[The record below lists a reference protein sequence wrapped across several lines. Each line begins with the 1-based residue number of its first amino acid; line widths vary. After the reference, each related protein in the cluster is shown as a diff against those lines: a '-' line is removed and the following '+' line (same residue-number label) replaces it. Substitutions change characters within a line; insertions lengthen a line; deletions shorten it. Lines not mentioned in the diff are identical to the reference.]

1 MKCCQWEAGEQPP
14 RRAFRWPRRM
24 VQSCAVAPPCGQ
36 LPQEEGCGRDPPRL
50 GKPRELQF
58 PERPRPLPV
67 SGWTELSLNLCSR
80 PLLLPNP
87 APSLLS
93 PPRPRHAHTCTY
105 IHRPPSTPTYLACSW
120 RGRRGHPRATGGEA
134 GGAPRADSAAAAW
147 SRSSPGSTA
156 PWTQQVSSAHC
167 LFKLNFLSFPRSR
180 SRPSD
185 RLPAPA
191 LGRPACQ
198 EDWTA
203 MAHLTSVGPGLETE
217 TDKNL
222 RAKSQGELLIGVR
235 GSPDL
240 RISSYSIE
248 KSNSGK
254 PLRNLSPTR

>member
-1 MKCCQWEAGEQPP
+1 MTWSGHHGEIRRLEVAKGPPRAMKCCQWEAGEQPP

-24 VQSCAVAPPCGQ
+24 VQSCAGICVLDSGPSGRGPISTSFRFFGLHAGS
-36 LPQEEGCGRDPPRL
+36 GCRARLSLKEQVPRC
-50 GKPRELQF
+50 
-58 PERPRPLPV
+58 V
-67 SGWTELSLNLCSR
+67 CCSLNLCSR

-93 PPRPRHAHTCTY
+93 PPR
-105 IHRPPSTPTYLACSW
+105 
-120 RGRRGHPRATGGEA
+120 PRATGGEA

-222 RAKSQGELLIGVR
+222 RAKSQGELLIG